1 MGTSFD
7 EIIDIALVI
16 IRDYK
21 IDWIYNKDMSILHE
35 YMYGFLIRAV
45 YDFHDCLKSLD
56 YDSNSRSFFLILS
69 NVEKVILSD
78 YLVYEWFK
86 SLTNDTRYVNL
97 HLNDSD
103 FKHYAESN
111 NLKEKSEYLDRMK
124 EKIAKDITE
133 YKLDNLDSLP
143 YYKDLVK

>member
-7 EIIDIALVI
+7 EIIDLALVI

-21 IDWIYNKDMSILHE
+21 IDWIFQKDLEVFQE
-35 YMYGFLIRAV
+35 YMDGFLIRAV
-45 YDFHDCLKSLD
+45 YDFHDCLISLE
-56 YDSNSRSFFLILS
+56 YDSSERIFVNTLS
-69 NVEKVILSD
+69 NFEKTILSD

-111 NLKEKSEYLDRMK
+111 NLKEKSDYLDKMK
-124 EKIAKDITE
+124 EKLSKDITE
-133 YKLDNLDSLP
+133 YKIKHLDELP
-143 YYKDLVK
+143 YYNAL